1 MKKTIC
7 GTHHTDQC
15 ADRRQRI
22 NEETACAE
30 TIEIICVVE
39 PYGIVRADLKIG
51 ESIEGETK
59 LAHEEHQHGILGIL
73 SIEGAQRHLPL
84 CKFIVEHANLLHRHT
99 ELLDEVSDNTH
110 RVGSNEHEIKRG
122 EVFLQLHPAYRTARR
137 QPFDHLIAV
146 PRYVEVRRDPR
157 LMFLIFLA
165 KPVDQRF
172 LVHACFSSPFGRRSC
187 VTGTSSISSRV

>member
-1 MKKTIC
+1 MKETIC

-30 TIEIICVVE
+30 TIEIIGVVE
-39 PYGIVRADLKIG
+39 SYGIVRADLKIG

-122 EVFLQLHPAYRTARR
+122 EVFLQLLPAYRTARR

-146 PRYVEVRRDPR
+146 PRYVKVRGDPI
-157 LMFLIFLA
+157 LMLLIFPA
-165 KPVDQRF
+165 EPVDQCS
-172 LVHACFSSPFGRRSC
+172 LVHVFLFSPFGRRSC